1 MNNKTTINVL
11 RLHPCLIFVAGL
23 LPLFSSCSS
32 PEAKIENEMLTVSAI
47 TVEPSSMIT
56 FKNYPAS
63 LEGISNVEIRPQA
76 DGYLK
81 KIFVEEGAYVK
92 QGQPLFQ
99 IEDNS
104 YKEKYNGAAAAVQTA
119 KANALKARIEV
130 DRLKNLVEAKVISKV
145 QLDNAK
151 AVLDAENANIAQAIA
166 VQKNAEINKAFTL
179 ITAPVGGYLGRIPY
193 KIGSLIGR
201 NDQNPLT
208 VLSDIHVI
216 YGYFS
221 MSETDFLEFKKIYK
235 GNTVEDKIK
244 NIPKVTLVLPDE
256 SEYPQKG
263 KIEMVQGQFDKTTAA
278 ISFKASFPNANGLLR
293 SGNTGSIIL
302 PQQHEN
308 VIKIPQQATFE
319 LQNKVMAYVVG
330 TDNKLRN
337 VSLQIAGKDK
347 DSYIISSGLKAG
359 DRVVSK
365 GLQKLKEGISVKIK

>member
-1 MNNKTTINVL
+1 MNNKRTKNIL
-11 RLHPCLIFVAGL
+11 RLHPYLIFVAGI
-23 LPLFSSCSS
+23 LPIFSSCSS
-32 PEAKIENEMLTVSAI
+32 SDAKMESEILTVSAI
-47 TVEPSSMIT
+47 TVEPTSMVT

-63 LEGISNVEIRPQA
+63 LEGISNIEIRPQA

-104 YKEKYNGAAAAVQTA
+104 YKEKYNDAAAAVQTA

-130 DRLKNLVEAKVISKV
+130 DRLQNLVEAKVISKV

-151 AVLDAENANIAQAIA
+151 AVLDAENANIAQASA
-166 VQKNAEINKAFTL
+166 VQKGAEISKAFTL

-193 KIGSLIGR
+193 KVGSLIGR

-216 YGYFS
+216 YAYFS

-244 NIPKVTLVLPDE
+244 NIPKVTLILPDE

-278 ISFKASFPNANGLLR
+278 ITFKASFPNANGLLR
-293 SGNTGSIIL
+293 SGNTGSIVL

-319 LQNKVMAYVVG
+319 LQNKVMAYIVG

-337 VSLQIAGKDK
+337 VSLKIAGKDEE
-347 DSYIISSGLKAG
+347 SYIVSSGLKAG
-359 DRVVSK
+359 DRVISK
-365 GLQKLKEGISVKIK
+365 GLQRLKEGISVNIK